1 MGHRIGKRP
10 GEVHSSG
17 LTDILDTVKQSSDHC
32 AGPTDEHIFNGWK
45 VFTEPPLVILFFATQ
60 PGYVN
65 KEGESII
72 VLVKPSSHVE
82 RAWTS
87 PIRRVGA
94 NDPQN
99 THISV

>member
-45 VFTEPPLVILFFATQ
+45 VSTVPPLVILFSLH
-60 PGYVN
+60 N
-65 KEGESII
+65 LDMLKE
-72 VLVKPSSHVE
+72 HVE